1 MRNQYR
7 NILKKF
13 FYEEVSRTRYDLGIS
28 QEKMAERLAM
38 AERTYVDLDHGK
50 TCCSEVTL
58 ALFLIYACPN
68 PHKFLEGLRNAFETE
83 IDEVA

>member
-7 NILKKF
+7 NVLKKF

-28 QEKMAERLAM
+28 QEKMAEKLAL
-38 AERTYVDLDHGK
+38 AARTYIDLDHGK

-58 ALFLIYACPN
+58 ALFLIYVCPD
-68 PHKFLEGLRNAFETE
+68 PQKFLEKLRRAFETE
-83 IDEVA
+83 IGEAA